1 MFKSVKYGP
10 TLIQPWVNV
19 SRLLGPAVI
28 LFLCHHFVPT
38 PPFVFTDYICEV
50 WVVTRASMFVAML
63 GHRLRRWPN
72 IDPNLNVSSLL
83 GPAAI
88 WFLLCI
94 FVFTPHFCFLR
105 RHFVFTPPFF
115 YLCCHFCIYAAIF
128 VFTPPFL
135 YLRRHSVFRTP
146 FFYFFSDSMCEVW
159 AVTRARSIN
168 LELKCFTSTNGL
180 TFDLKQVWGADYA
193 HTVLNIAR
201 QIQKLGLTYEE
212 NAILSA
218 YLIFSS
224 GQRSFRC
231 HLTKVT

>member
-1 MFKSVKYGP
+1 M
-10 TLIQPWVNV
+10 
-19 SRLLGPAVI
+19 SRPYWDQLLFGFYSA
-28 LFLCHHFVPT
+28 
-38 PPFVFTDYICEV
+38 
-50 WVVTRASMFVAML
+50 
-63 GHRLRRWPN
+63 
-72 IDPNLNVSSLL
+72 
-83 GPAAI
+83 
-88 WFLLCI
+88 I
-94 FVFTPHFCFLR
+94 FVFTPPFLFLR
-105 RHFVFTPPFF
+105 RHFVLTPQFF
-115 YLCCHFCIYAAIF
+115 IYAAIF

-135 YLRRHSVFRTP
+135 YSRHHFCIYAAILFLGRHFV
-146 FFYFFSDSMCEVW
+146 FSDSMCEVW